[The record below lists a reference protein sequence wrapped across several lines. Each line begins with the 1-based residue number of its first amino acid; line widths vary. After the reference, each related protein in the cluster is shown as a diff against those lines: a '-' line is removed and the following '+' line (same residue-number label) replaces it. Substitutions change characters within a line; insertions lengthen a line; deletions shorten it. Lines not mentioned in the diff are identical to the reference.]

1 MAKEGVSSRTA
12 GSKAAWLPGQHDFPT
27 GGSCFSRKRDGLH

>member
-1 MAKEGVSSRTA
+1 MAKEAFSSRMA

-27 GGSCFSRKRDGLH
+27 RGSCFSRRRDGLH